1 MACVGRELLFSM
13 FAETSQ
19 GAATSLKRVALPDLR
34 RRDRRS
40 QYRSKVPEGNLC
52 QMIDDNP
59 RQSGLNAPEGVPKAV
74 VNRLSLYLREL
85 QQLTR
90 AGLETTSST
99 RLGELLGLT
108 GAQIRKDLA
117 YFGQFGYPG
126 IGYRCHELIDQ
137 IRNILGTSHTWP
149 VALVGVGN
157 LGRAL
162 LRYKG
167 FSLRGFEVMAV
178 FDVDASVVGSEVEG
192 IPVFHV
198 DELADVIRQR
208 QIRLAIVAV
217 PAAAAQ
223 KAADRLVEAGVEGI
237 LNFAPVTLSLP
248 ANVTTVGV
256 DLAIELEQL
265 SFAVVN
271 RNENA

>member
-1 MACVGRELLFSM
+1 MKLECAQQRMNVLEVG
-13 FAETSQ
+13 A
-19 GAATSLKRVALPDLR
+19 V
-34 RRDRRS
+34 
-40 QYRSKVPEGNLC
+40 
-52 QMIDDNP
+52 QMTDDNP
-59 RQSGLNAPEGVPKAV
+59 RQSALNVPEEVPKAV

-167 FSLRGFEVMAV
+167 FSLRGFEVVAV
-178 FDVDASVVGSEVEG
+178 FDVDHSVVGSEVEG
-192 IPVFHV
+192 IPVFDV
-198 DELADVIRQR
+198 ADLAEVIRQR
-208 QIRLAIVAV
+208 EIRLAVVAV

-223 KAADRLVEAGVEGI
+223 QAADRLVEAGVEGI
-237 LNFAPVTLSLP
+237 LNFAPVTLSTP
-248 ANVTTVGV
+248 THVTRVGV

>member
-1 MACVGRELLFSM
+1 MA
-13 FAETSQ
+13 
-19 GAATSLKRVALPDLR
+19 
-34 RRDRRS
+34 
-40 QYRSKVPEGNLC
+40 
-52 QMIDDNP
+52 DDTP
-59 RQSGLNAPEGVPKAV
+59 RQPSPNPSEGVPKAV

-85 QQLTR
+85 QQLTH

-108 GAQIRKDLA
+108 AAQIRKDLA

-126 IGYRCHELIDQ
+126 VGYRCHELIEQ

-167 FSLRGFEVMAV
+167 FSLRGFAVVAV
-178 FDVDASVVGSEVEG
+178 FDVDKTVVGSEVEG
-192 IPVFHV
+192 IPVFHMN
-198 DELADVIRQR
+198 ELAEAMRER
-208 QIRLAIVAV
+208 QIRLAVIAV
-217 PAAAAQ
+217 PATAAQ
-223 KAADRLVEAGVEGI
+223 QAADQLVEAGVEGI

-248 ANVTTVGV
+248 DNVTSVGV